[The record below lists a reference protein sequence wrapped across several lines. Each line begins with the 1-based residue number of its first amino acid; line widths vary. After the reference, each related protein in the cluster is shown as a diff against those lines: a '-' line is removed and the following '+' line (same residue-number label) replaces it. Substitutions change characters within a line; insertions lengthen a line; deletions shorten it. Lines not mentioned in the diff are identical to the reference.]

1 MAALVALQVALAA
14 SAADAALDDAPVSS
28 PMTDPASFLQTVDDL
43 VPIGPR
49 PAMNVQAGDQTGV
62 VFREVVF
69 QVVVA
74 PAAFREDSRARDQAA
89 VAVVDTEM

>member
-1 MAALVALQVALAA
+1 MAVAPQAQLDLAGQA
-14 SAADAALDDAPVSS
+14 GDQA
-28 PMTDPASFLQTVDDL
+28 
-43 VPIGPR
+43 GR
-49 PAMNVQAGDQTGV
+49 VQAGDQTGV

-69 QVVVA
+69 QVVVV